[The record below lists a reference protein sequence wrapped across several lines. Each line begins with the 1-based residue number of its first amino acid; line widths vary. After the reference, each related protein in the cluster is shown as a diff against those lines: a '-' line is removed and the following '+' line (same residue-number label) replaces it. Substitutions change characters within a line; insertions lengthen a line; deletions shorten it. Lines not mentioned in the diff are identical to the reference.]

1 MVCFSPGFLIFVFKF
16 VFPVLCYQ
24 CYVKFLVH
32 ALDREKER
40 VMLQMNIKSYQVD
53 TVFFSFWVR

>member
-32 ALDREKER
+32 ALERER

-53 TVFFSFWVR
+53 TVFFLFG